1 MTTQTT
7 DSALL
12 DQAISFYQAG
22 QLPEAI
28 VIFKHMLLN
37 SPNDTGLLTNLGTL
51 SLQVGNF
58 EESLAFNQQS
68 LALNPQQVIAH
79 VHQGIAF
86 QQLNQ
91 AEQAVASYDRA
102 IKVDPDYAGAF
113 YNRGNAL
120 HDLHRLPEAVASYD
134 QAIAINP
141 QYASAFSNR
150 GIALHELEC
159 FEAAVSSY
167 DQAIAINHDYAEAY
181 SNRGLSLRELDRFE
195 EAILNYDQAIIINPA
210 YAEAYNNRGIA
221 LQDVLRFD
229 EAVAS
234 YDQAILINPNH
245 PAANF
250 NRGNALRDLL
260 RFADSITS
268 YDRAI
273 VINPHNAE
281 AYANRGIS
289 QHDLQQF
296 DEAMSSYDSAIAINA
311 NYAGAHYNRGVTLNQ
326 LKRFDD
332 AIDSYDAVL
341 ALASDYPDVAFNRG
355 NALTDLSRFS
365 EAVLSYDQAIA
376 LNPDSAQAYYNRGNV
391 LNLLQRF
398 DEAVASYDGAINL
411 NSDYAEAYSNRGGV
425 FNDLQRF
432 DEAIN
437 SFEQAIRLKPDIDFL
452 FGLKLHTQMHVC
464 DWSNLDSQL
473 QTLKTAIEQQ
483 QKISTPFAVLALID
497 DPQLQQQ
504 AAAIF
509 VKAQQPKL
517 VNLLLKKY
525 RPHDKIHVAYF
536 SADYHDHATMHLMA
550 ELFEHHNPQQFEL
563 TAFAFGSSNEDK
575 WRKRAKSAFGSF
587 INVRNL
593 SDSDIV
599 LMARLLEIDIAVDL
613 KGFTTDARPGIFAQR
628 AAPIQVNYLGYPG
641 TMASSY
647 IDYMIADQTLISD
660 QNRQFYSENM
670 VYLPNSYQANA
681 SHNVISSKIM
691 TRAAVGL
698 PENSFVFC
706 SFNNTFKITPACFD
720 SWMRILQQ
728 VENSV
733 LWLYVSNQTAINNL
747 KKEALKR
754 GVAEQRLVFATHLP
768 VEEHLARIGLADLFL
783 DTQPYNAHT
792 TASDALRM
800 GLPLLTCIG
809 EAFASRVAASL
820 LTALG
825 LPELIAD
832 NTSEYEAMA
841 IDLAR
846 QPDKLKRLRQQL
858 KANLNNANLF
868 NTPLFSKHIESAYQQ
883 MYQKHRRGEAMGSIF
898 VRE

>member
-1 MTTQTT
+1 
-7 DSALL
+7 
-12 DQAISFYQAG
+12 
-22 QLPEAI
+22 
-28 VIFKHMLLN
+28 MLLAT
-37 SPNDTGLLTNLGTL
+37 PNDTSLLTNLGTL
-51 SLQVGNF
+51 SLQVGNL
-58 EESLAFNQQS
+58 EESLSFNQRS
-68 LALNPQQVIAH
+68 LALNPEQVIAH
-79 VHQGIAF
+79 VHLGIAF
-86 QQLNQ
+86 QQLNR
-91 AEQAVASYDRA
+91 ADEAVASYNWA
-102 IKVDPDYAGAF
+102 IAIDPNYAGAF

-120 HDLHRLPEAVASYD
+120 HDLNRLAEAVDSYN
-134 QAIAINP
+134 QAITLNP

-150 GIALHELEC
+150 GIALHDLQC
-159 FEAAVSSY
+159 FEEAISSY
-167 DQAIAINHDYAEAY
+167 DQAIAINSDYAEAY
-181 SNRGLSLRELDRFE
+181 SNRGMALRNLKRFD
-195 EAILNYDQAIIINPA
+195 EAVISYEQAIIINPA
-210 YAEAYNNRGIA
+210 YAEAYSNRGIV
-221 LQDVLRFD
+221 LQDLQRFD
-229 EAVAS
+229 DAVAS

-245 PAANF
+245 SAANF

-260 RFADSITS
+260 RFDDAIAS

-273 VINPHNAE
+273 AINPQHAE

-289 QHDLQQF
+289 QHDLQRF
-296 DEAMSSYDSAIAINA
+296 DEAMNSYDSAIAIKA
-311 NYAGAHYNRGVTLNQ
+311 DYAGAHYNRGVTLNQ

-332 AIDSYDAVL
+332 AIDSYDAVI
-341 ALASDYPDVAFNRG
+341 ALAPNYPDAAFNRG
-355 NALTDLSRFS
+355 NALNDLNRFS

-398 DEAVASYDGAINL
+398 EEAIASYDGAIAL
-411 NSDYAEAYSNRGGV
+411 DPEYAEAYSNRGGV

-432 DEAIN
+432 DEAIS

-464 DWSNLDSQL
+464 DWTNLEPQL
-473 QTLKTAIEQQ
+473 QRLKIAIQHQ
-483 QKISTPFAVLALID
+483 QKVSTPFAVLALID

-509 VKAQQPKL
+509 VKDQQPNFA
-517 VNLLLKKY
+517 NLLLKKY
-525 RPHDKIHVAYF
+525 RPHDKIHVGYF

-550 ELFEHHNPQQFEL
+550 ELFEHHNPQRFEL
-563 TAFAFGSSNEDK
+563 TAFAFGSSGEDK

-599 LMARLLEIDIAVDL
+599 LLARLLEIDIAVDL

-670 VYLPNSYQANA
+670 VYLPHSYQANA
-681 SHNVISSKIM
+681 SHNAVSSKII
-691 TRAAVGL
+691 TRADVGL

-720 SWMRILQQ
+720 SWMRILQR
-728 VENSV
+728 VNNSV

-754 GVAEQRLVFATHLP
+754 GIAEHRLVFAKHLP

-820 LTALG
+820 LNALG
-825 LPELIAD
+825 LPELIA
-832 NTSEYEAMA
+832 NSTIEYEAIA
-841 IDLAR
+841 IDLAH
-846 QPDKLKRLRQQL
+846 QPDKLNRLRQQL
-858 KANLNNANLF
+858 KTNLNNANLF

-883 MYQKHRRGEAMGSIF
+883 MYQKQRSGEEIGNIF
-898 VRE
+898 IHA